1 MINYVITL
9 TERDEPE
16 PFTYAALSVSPAAAL
31 EDAMKRHLGLRQSL
45 LFVTDDTAVPDPV
58 DLLSKGQPLTGDIIA
73 PLKSWHPQM
82 PVYITVLQDVTIR
95 IQQKFDHSPLH

>member
-1 MINYVITL
+1 MINYVITI

-16 PFTYAALSVSPAAAL
+16 PVTYAALSVSPAAAL

-58 DLLSKGQPLTGDIIA
+58 DLLSKGESVKGDIIS
-73 PLKSWHPQM
+73 PLKGRILRM
-82 PVYITVLQDVTIR
+82 PAYVTVLRDVTI
-95 IQQKFDHSPLH
+95 QVQTKYDHSPLH